1 MKKHFPAFFTSV
13 LLSAS
18 ILASS
23 CAAASSFSDVPADAW
38 YADAVAY
45 CGDAGLMRGTSA
57 TTFSPGA
64 TASRAML
71 VTILYRQAGSPQ
83 AEDAAFSDVPSGA
96 WYHDA
101 VGWACEIG
109 IVSGYSDQRFGP
121 DDPISREQLA
131 ALLWR
136 SAGSPAPDSTAT
148 FPDQSAIST
157 FAQQAAAWAQQTGI
171 ITGGDSG
178 RFDPRGLATRAE
190 TAVILSRYDALAKP
204 DIPSTPTLEENTMPK
219 LNLTVNGQTFSATLA
234 DTPAARALLAQLPLS
249 VTMQELNGNEKYY
262 NLPESLPTDAQRPG
276 SIQAGDLMLY
286 GTDCLV
292 LFYEDF
298 STSYS
303 YTRLGALD
311 NPEGLAQAVGSGAVT
326 VSWQPA

>member
-23 CAAASSFSDVPADAW
+23 CAAVSSFSDVPQDAW
-38 YADAVAY
+38 YAGAVAY
-45 CGDAGLMRGTSA
+45 CVDAELMHGTSA
-57 TTFSPGA
+57 TTFSPDA
-64 TASRAML
+64 TTSRAML

-83 AEDAAFSDVPSGA
+83 AGDAAFADVPSGA

-101 VGWACEIG
+101 VSWACEAG
-109 IVSGYSDQRFGP
+109 IASGYSAQRFGP
-121 DDPISREQLA
+121 NDPITREQLA

-136 SAGSPAPDSTAT
+136 SAGSPVPDSAAT
-148 FPDQSAIST
+148 FPDQSVISA
-157 FAQQAAAWAQQTGI
+157 FAQQAAAWAQQAGI
-171 ITGGDSG
+171 ITGRDGG
-178 RFDPRGLATRAE
+178 RFDPHGLATRAE
-190 TAVILSRYDALAKP
+190 TAAILSRYDALAKSNP
-204 DIPSTPTLEENTMPK
+204 PSAPTQEEDAMPK
-219 LNLTVNGQTFSATLA
+219 LLLTVNGQTFSATLA
-234 DTPAARALLAQLPLS
+234 DTPTARALLAQLPLS

-311 NPEGLAQAVGSGAVT
+311 DPEGLAQAVGSGAVT